1 MVLSTDTTT
10 SKEHVDLRA
19 SLPGVSLV
27 QISPDFG
34 SEGLDSVCNMLHTMD
49 MADIRQSILDRM
61 RELGWTIN
69 HVSVLVKDRIP
80 RRTVYTYLT
89 GQVDAR
95 TEVASVLMEVL
106 GLTIT
111 SKQSVKRARRP
122 RKESGE

>member
-1 MVLSTDTTT
+1 MSLNAEMTT
-10 SKEHVDLRA
+10 SNRHRPARA
-19 SLPGVSLV
+19 SVLGV
-27 QISPDFG
+27 ISMKIFRNSRIQP
-34 SEGLDSVCNMLHTMD
+34 LDRVCNMLHTIS

-61 RELGWTIN
+61 QELGWTIN
-69 HVSVLVKDRIP
+69 HVSVLVRDRIP

-111 SKQSVKRARRP
+111 KSVKRASGP
-122 RKESGE
+122 RKGCGE